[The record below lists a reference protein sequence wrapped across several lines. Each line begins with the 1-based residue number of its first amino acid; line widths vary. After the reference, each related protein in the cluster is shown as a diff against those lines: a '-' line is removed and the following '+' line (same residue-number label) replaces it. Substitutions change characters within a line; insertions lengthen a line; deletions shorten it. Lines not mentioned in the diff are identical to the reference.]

1 MNLDQTEQDNR
12 LLLTITGKCTVEH
25 AASLRDALLPVVE
38 TTKEVAVDLS
48 GVESV
53 DITFLQLLLATE
65 QTLAKRGA
73 HLLRVGPLSETVS
86 EAARVS
92 GFDQT
97 PRLKTFFS
105 DEERDG

>member
-1 MNLDQTEQDNR
+1 MNVDQTEQDNR

-25 AASLRDALLPVVE
+25 AAALRDALLPATE
-38 TTKEVAVDLS
+38 TAKELALDLS
-48 GVESV
+48 GVEGV

-73 HLLRVGPLSETVS
+73 HLLRSGPLSPAVS
-86 EAARVS
+86 EAARIS